1 MVEIQDSKLPKK
13 YLLQKLKN
21 PLEFHFQTRELLSV
35 MHLFLGFKPM
45 PANHFTD
52 KCPTLG
58 DSGDDLSNLL
68 KMYSQTFPVDPI
80 WGN

>member
-1 MVEIQDSKLPKK
+1 
-13 YLLQKLKN
+13 
-21 PLEFHFQTRELLSV
+21 
-35 MHLFLGFKPM
+35 MHLFLRFKPM
-45 PANHFTD
+45 PANNFTD

-68 KMYSQTFPVDPI
+68 KMYSQTFRVDPI